1 MVPDRDMDPYFAEFL
16 PNAVET
22 APKAHMHAG
31 SEFLYVLDGGL
42 EIHHGDQTCTLEPGD
57 AVYFDAS
64 SPHSYQ
70 CAGKKP
76 TGAIIVT
83 MHQVMAVQPGPL
95 RAVSAGVRP
104 GGVK

>member
-1 MVPDRDMDPYFAEFL
+1 LPQAE
-16 PNAVET
+16 ET

-42 EIHHGDQTCTLEPGD
+42 EIRHGDQTCTLEAGD

-64 SPHSYQ
+64 TPHSYQ

-76 TGAIIVT
+76 SGAIIVT
-83 MHQVMAVQPGPL
+83 MHQATGVQPGPL
-95 RAVSAGVRP
+95 RAVSAAARP
-104 GGVK
+104 VGVK